1 MRDWQTGW
9 IKEELREKQGQ
20 TVGYSKAWE
29 LSLSA
34 IQKSVDVAE
43 KEKKK
48 AGSKLRQIKDMH
60 KPFLGDLEWKS
71 CSACFSQL
79 PKIPES
85 LFRQNSPLIN
95 TSHSLSSSLSGFI
108 GFWEG
113 PGENV
118 DGKEQGGFFLLSP
131 LAPVF
136 WLQLNKVKR
145 PLRDQQT

>member
-1 MRDWQTGW
+1 MMRDWQTGW
-9 IKEELREKQGQ
+9 IKEELGEKQGQ
-20 TVGYSKAWE
+20 TVEYSKAWE

-34 IQKSVDVAE
+34 KCWCGW
-43 KEKKK
+43 KKKK
-48 AGSKLRQIKDMH
+48 AGSKLRQIIDTH
-60 KPFLGDLEWKS
+60 KPSLGDLEWKS
-71 CSACFSQL
+71 RSACFSQL

-85 LFRQNSPLIN
+85 LLRQNSPLLN

-108 GFWEG
+108 GFWDG

-118 DGKEQGGFFLLSP
+118 DGKEQGGFSLLSP

>member
-1 MRDWQTGW
+1 MMRDWQTGW
-9 IKEELREKQGQ
+9 IKEELGEKQGQ

-29 LSLSA
+29 FSLSA
-34 IQKSVDVAE
+34 KCWCGW
-43 KEKKK
+43 KKK
-48 AGSKLRQIKDMH
+48 KSGSKLRQIKDTH
-60 KPFLGDLEWKS
+60 KPSLGDLEWKS
-71 CSACFSQL
+71 PSACFSQL

-85 LFRQNSPLIN
+85 LFRQNSSLLN

-108 GFWEG
+108 GFWDG

-118 DGKEQGGFFLLSP
+118 DGKEQGGFSLLSP